1 MRISK
6 SGHRIGLETFE
17 DKTVFQG
24 EAIGAAIRASI
35 ANRGLKRPDTALGVL
50 ESVLAEAALEAGDS
64 SLPRQAAEEALLDP
78 SVATTAQQ
86 ILARI
91 PD

>member
-17 DKTVFQG
+17 DKTVQG